1 MKIQH
6 QILLSNKGKLIF
18 KINIILII
26 FFAIAYYVQDYIISY
41 YPLFSEKFLLLPE
54 KKQERNKER
63 NQERNQEEKKLF
75 TLKSPVYYFWF
86 SLITQ
91 STLGYN
97 GIISV
102 NNKMES
108 FESIRSIP
116 FKIINITQIISI
128 FTIPLFVL

>member
-41 YPLFSEKFLLLPE
+41 YPSFSEKFLLLPE
-54 KKQERNKER
+54 KKKER